1 MIRLLGFLVGSAVSI
16 GAILLIVGIPELN
29 LSNPHLDKDRF
40 EEALHQLREKQ
51 RELELA
57 ATRKTVEEPEPQI
70 DADNAP
76 AAEQFPRQG
85 ETTVAREAEP
95 AVEAVDT
102 AGPFV
107 GAPSP
112 ESEQHWYTFWNP
124 FRSEIAARGFVSQLE
139 RVTGL
144 DYRVIKV
151 KAGVY
156 EVAFAYESD
165 ADRQKRLAQ
174 IQAATGLDLP
184 GS

>member
-40 EEALHQLREKQ
+40 EDALQQLREKQ

-57 ATRKTVEEPEPQI
+57 AIQKAVEEAAPPVVSDNPPVAEEFVQGIETQLAMEPEPA
-70 DADNAP
+70 ADM
-76 AAEQFPRQG
+76 EDSFG
-85 ETTVAREAEP
+85 
-95 AVEAVDT
+95 DT
-102 AGPFV
+102 
-107 GAPSP
+107 PSP
-112 ESEQHWYTFWNP
+112 EGEQHWHTFWNP

-144 DYRVIKV
+144 DYRVVKV
-151 KAGVY
+151 KTGVY

-165 ADRQKRLAQ
+165 ADRQKRLSQ

>member
-1 MIRLLGFLVGSAVSI
+1 MIRLLGFIVGSVASI
-16 GAILLIVGIPELN
+16 GAIFLLVGIPELN

-40 EEALHQLREKQ
+40 EEALQQLREKQ

-57 ATRKTVEEPEPQI
+57 AASKPATETPPVT
-70 DADNAP
+70 ADEAP
-76 AAEQFPRQG
+76 
-85 ETTVAREAEP
+85 VAEP
-95 AVEAVDT
+95 AAQADDLPTADAIVNLPEPAVLPTDSFDN
-102 AGPFV
+102 AL
-107 GAPSP
+107 P
-112 ESEQHWYTFWNP
+112 ESEQHWHTFWNP

-151 KAGVY
+151 KTGVY

-165 ADRQKRLAQ
+165 ADRQRQLSQ

-184 GS
+184 RP